1 MLEHGCA
8 VLLLAAGSGA
18 AFRARVP
25 CGARGLPSCR
35 AQSLSALLAT
45 GAAGVPAFR
54 ACQNMARRSWRRLAP
69 VWLARDRADEQHL
82 RRASEARGA
91 RTNHGIEHELY
102 DRVQLAE
109 WPDLPGGMAE
119 PPRPRRVLP

>member
-8 VLLLAAGSGA
+8 VLLLAAGPGA

-54 ACQNMARRSWRRLAP
+54 ACQKMARRSWRRLSP
-69 VWLARDRADEQHL
+69 VWISRDRADEAHF
-82 RRASEARGA
+82 RRGPAG
-91 RTNHGIEHELY
+91 
-102 DRVQLAE
+102 
-109 WPDLPGGMAE
+109 PGGGGE
-119 PPRPRRVLP
+119 HRKREGI